1 MEYIMEECLKRQ
13 PLNDCIS
20 TILPIYMSTPKD
32 LSVDEWETMA
42 AAFEAEDVMRIQ
54 DLFDEYKAKMPV
66 FLVMR
71 AMEECQKF
79 YAATSEPSE

>member
-1 MEYIMEECLKRQ
+1 MPQETAPERLYLDHFANLHEHSE
-13 PLNDCIS
+13 
-20 TILPIYMSTPKD
+20 D
-32 LSVDEWETMA
+32 LSNDEWETMA